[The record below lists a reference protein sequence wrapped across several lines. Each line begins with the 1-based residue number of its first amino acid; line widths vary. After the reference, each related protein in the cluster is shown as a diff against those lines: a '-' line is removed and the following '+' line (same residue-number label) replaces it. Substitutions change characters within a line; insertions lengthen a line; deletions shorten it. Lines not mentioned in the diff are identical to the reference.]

1 MTFGLP
7 IASPTGVCAG
17 TPTSAVMQSEFYG
30 GGEVGSE
37 EGNQNQ

>member
-1 MTFGLP
+1 MTFYLP
-7 IASPTGVCAG
+7 IPGPTEVCAG

-30 GGEVGSE
+30 DGEVGSE